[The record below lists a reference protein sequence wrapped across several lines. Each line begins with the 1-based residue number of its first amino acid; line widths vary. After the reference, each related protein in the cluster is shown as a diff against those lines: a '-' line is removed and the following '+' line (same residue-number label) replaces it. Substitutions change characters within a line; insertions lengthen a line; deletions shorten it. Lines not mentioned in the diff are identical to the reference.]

1 MISDIEIERIR
12 SSFDQYLKDGKKALI
27 DRYSRQ
33 ELEFVLL
40 HELKIIEKD
49 NSLLPRYMAIKGRID
64 EIKDAET
71 QRRTTKEKWLD
82 RIIGFALGVV
92 SGYLIHLLTK

>member
-1 MISDIEIERIR
+1 MIDDNEIESIR
-12 SSFDQYLKDGKKALI
+12 SSFDQYLKGGQKGLI

-40 HELKIIEKD
+40 HEIKLIQKNNNLI
-49 NSLLPRYMAIKGRID
+49 PRYMAINKRIN
-64 EIKDAET
+64 ELKDAET

-82 RIIGFALGVV
+82 RIIGFVLGVA
-92 SGYLIHLLTK
+92 SGYLLHLLAK